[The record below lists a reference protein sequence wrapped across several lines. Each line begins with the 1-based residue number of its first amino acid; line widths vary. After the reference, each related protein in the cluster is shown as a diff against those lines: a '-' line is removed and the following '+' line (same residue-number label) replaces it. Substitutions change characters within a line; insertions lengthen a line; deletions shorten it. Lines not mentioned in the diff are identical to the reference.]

1 MTSELPPLALPPRL
15 VESAQRSAEGR
26 AWLARLPVER
36 ERLARSWSLAFERE
50 GGGEAASCSH
60 VAFVRRADGT
70 PAVLKLG
77 LPHLEAEHEAHGL
90 RFWNGDAM
98 VQLLDADEASGALL
112 LERCEPGSPLSEQP
126 EPERDR
132 VVAGLLRRLWR
143 VPPPGHP
150 FRPLSVMVRYWG
162 DVALARPEAWPDA
175 GFIRAGVQRLIE
187 LGEPGNGDALLATD
201 LHAGNVL
208 AARREAWLAIDPK
221 PFVGDAAYDATQH
234 LLNCTLRLCEDPCGT
249 VARFSGL
256 LGVKQERVHA
266 WLFARLAAH
275 VQRGRLTFGLSDR
288 DVMTLAR
295 KHEKLAG

>member
-1 MTSELPPLALPPRL
+1 MRFELPPPELPSRL

-36 ERLARSWSLAFERE
+36 ERLARRWSLLFERE
-50 GGGEAASCSH
+50 SGGAAATCSH

-70 PAVLKLG
+70 PAVLKIG

-90 RFWNGDAM
+90 RFWSGDAM

-112 LERCEPGSPLSEQP
+112 LERCEPGSSLSEQP

-132 VVAGLLRRLWR
+132 VVAALLRRLWR

-150 FRPLSVMVRYWG
+150 FRPLSAMLRYWA

-175 GFIRAGVQRLIE
+175 GFVRAGVQRLIE
-187 LGEPGNGDALLATD
+187 LGEPGSDDTLLATD

-221 PFVGDAAYDATQH
+221 PFVGDVAYDATQH
-234 LLNCTLRLCEDPCGT
+234 LLNCTPRLCDDPGGT
-249 VARFSGL
+249 VSRFSQL
-256 LGVKQERVHA
+256 LNVKQGRVHA

-288 DVMTLAR
+288 EVVTLAR
-295 KHEKLAG
+295 RHEKLAL